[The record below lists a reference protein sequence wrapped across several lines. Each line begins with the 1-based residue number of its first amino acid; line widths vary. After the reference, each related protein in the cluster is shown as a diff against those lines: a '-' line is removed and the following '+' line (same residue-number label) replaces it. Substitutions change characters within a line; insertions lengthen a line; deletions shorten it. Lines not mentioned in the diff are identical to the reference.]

1 MQSIRKKT
9 FLFLIFV
16 FLIYCAIDIGTMW
29 DHGTHLQMGKNKLKY
44 LFSLGKI
51 NNEFFFSKYFPGV
64 SYTITAF
71 FTTMF
76 PKKIES
82 ETLHLINLLISLSA
96 VFGLSRIAKIFFNK
110 KVANITFLFFLF
122 YPAFFG
128 HMAINPKDTVVTVS
142 YIWITYLVIKYL
154 KKSHICQN
162 KQIYLLKIGFL
173 IALGSGINLAFTAIL
188 LPLIIFIFTEI
199 FYFKKFISTKF
210 SKQIFIFDLLKI
222 ILLAYLILIIFWPQA
237 HSNILVMPFK
247 LFLETLENSS
257 TFGSPA
263 NLLNGEIY
271 LVNNS
276 SKNYYIPLNLL
287 LRSPEYLLIL
297 YPISFYFIFANNNFF
312 KKKFTNF
319 NYKLYFITLVLVLSL
334 IMLTFSPFSLYDG
347 ARKFMFLIPFFIFI
361 PSLGMYF
368 VICNNSLIKSK
379 LCIFLILALALVFLF
394 KFFSLTPYQY
404 VYLNYL
410 NGKTSN
416 NHLKFEND
424 YLTTSIKELL
434 KKSKFIDEKYTRL
447 KFCGIGKGQIKR
459 YLNKYNF
466 SRVKLVGYEDEYDY
480 IIMTN
485 RVNWLSLNN
494 LKKAETCF
502 QTFNGKVVSQV
513 KRNGLVLSVIKEKQ

>member
-9 FLFLIFV
+9 FLFLIFL

-29 DHGTHLQMGKNKLKY
+29 DHGTHLQMGKNKLRY

-51 NNEFFFSKYFPGV
+51 NNEFWFSKYFPGI
-64 SYTITAF
+64 SYTVTAF
-71 FTTMF
+71 FTIMF

-82 ETLHLINLLISLSA
+82 ETLHLINLLVSLSA
-96 VFGLSRIAKIFFNK
+96 VFGLSRIAKIFFNEK
-110 KVANITFLFFLF
+110 IANITFLFFLF
-122 YPAFFG
+122 YPTFFG

-154 KKSHICQN
+154 TKPHMCQN
-162 KQIYLLKIGFL
+162 KQICLLKIGFL
-173 IALGSGINLAFTAIL
+173 IALGTGVNLAFTAIL

-199 FYFKKFISTKF
+199 FYFKKLISTKF

-222 ILLAYLILIIFWPQA
+222 ILLAYFILIIFWPQV
-237 HSNILVMPFK
+237 HSNILIMPFK
-247 LFLETLENSS
+247 VFLETLENAPI
-257 TFGSPA
+257 GSPA
-263 NLLNGEIY
+263 SLLNGEIH
-271 LVNNS
+271 LTHNFP
-276 SKNYYIPLNLL
+276 KNYVLLNLL
-287 LRSPEYLLIL
+287 LKSPEYLLIL
-297 YPISFYFIFANNNFF
+297 YPISFYFILANNNFF

-319 NYKLYFITLVLVLSL
+319 NYKLYFIILVLTLSL
-334 IMLTFSPFSLYDG
+334 IMLTFSPYPLYDG
-347 ARKFMFLIPFFIFI
+347 MRKFMFLIPFFIFI
-361 PSLGMYF
+361 PSFGMYF

-379 LCIFLILALALVFLF
+379 LCIFLILTLALVFLF

-424 YLTTSIKELL
+424 YLTTSIKEIL
-434 KKSKFIDEKYTRL
+434 KKSKFINEKYARL
-447 KFCGIGKGQIKR
+447 KFCGIGKGKIKK

-466 SRVKLVGYEDEYDY
+466 SRVKLVGYKDEYDY
-480 IIMTN
+480 VIMTN
-485 RVNWLSLNN
+485 RVNWESLNN
-494 LKKAETCF
+494 LKKAKTCF

>member
-122 YPAFFG
+122 YPTFFG

-154 KKSHICQN
+154 TKPHMCQN
-162 KQIYLLKIGFL
+162 KQICLLKIGFL
-173 IALGSGINLAFTAIL
+173 IALGTGINLAFTAIL

-199 FYFKKFISTKF
+199 FYFKKLISTKF

-222 ILLAYLILIIFWPQA
+222 ILLAYFILVIFWPQV

-247 LFLETLENSS
+247 VFLETLENAPI
-257 TFGSPA
+257 GSPA
-263 NLLNGEIY
+263 SLLNGEIH
-271 LVNNS
+271 LTHNFP
-276 SKNYYIPLNLL
+276 KNYVLLNLL
-287 LRSPEYLLIL
+287 LKSPEYLLIL
-297 YPISFYFIFANNNFF
+297 YPISFYFILANNNFF
-312 KKKFTNF
+312 KKNI
-319 NYKLYFITLVLVLSL
+319 YF
-334 IMLTFSPFSLYDG
+334 
-347 ARKFMFLIPFFIFI
+347 
-361 PSLGMYF
+361 
-368 VICNNSLIKSK
+368 
-379 LCIFLILALALVFLF
+379 
-394 KFFSLTPYQY
+394 
-404 VYLNYL
+404 
-410 NGKTSN
+410 
-416 NHLKFEND
+416 
-424 YLTTSIKELL
+424 
-434 KKSKFIDEKYTRL
+434 
-447 KFCGIGKGQIKR
+447 
-459 YLNKYNF
+459 
-466 SRVKLVGYEDEYDY
+466 
-480 IIMTN
+480 
-485 RVNWLSLNN
+485 
-494 LKKAETCF
+494 
-502 QTFNGKVVSQV
+502 
-513 KRNGLVLSVIKEKQ
+513 

>member
-1 MQSIRKKT
+1 MRLTRKKT
-9 FLFLIFV
+9 FLFLIFL
-16 FLIYCAIDIGTMW
+16 FLIYCAIDIGAMW
-29 DHGTHLQMGKNKLKY
+29 DHGTHLQMGKNKLRY

-128 HMAINPKDTVVTVS
+128 HMAMNPKDTVVTVS

-154 KKSHICQN
+154 NKPHIYQN
-162 KQIYLLKIGFL
+162 KQICLLKIGFL
-173 IALGSGINLAFTAIL
+173 IALGTGVNLAFTAIL
-188 LPLIIFIFTEI
+188 LPLIIFIFIEI

-210 SKQIFIFDLLKI
+210 SKQIFFFDLLKI
-222 ILLAYLILIIFWPQA
+222 ILLAYFILIIFWPQV

-247 LFLETLENSS
+247 VFLETLENAPI
-257 TFGSPA
+257 GSPA

-271 LVNNS
+271 LINNNP
-276 SKNYYIPLNLL
+276 KNYVLLNLFL
-287 LRSPEYLLIL
+287 KSPEYLLVL
-297 YPISFYFIFANNNFF
+297 YPISLYLILVNNNFF

-319 NYKLYFITLVLVLSL
+319 NYKLYFIILVLILSL
-334 IMLTFSPFSLYDG
+334 IMLTFSPYPLYDG
-347 ARKFMFLIPFFIFI
+347 MRKFMFLIPFFIFI

-379 LCIFLILALALVFLF
+379 LCISLTLALVLVFLF

-410 NGKTSN
+410 NGKTLN

-434 KKSKFIDEKYTRL
+434 KKSKFIDEKYARL
-447 KFCGIGKGQIKR
+447 KFCGIDKSIIKR

-466 SRVKLVGYEDEYDY
+466 SKVKLVGYEDEYDY
-480 IIMTN
+480 VIMTN
-485 RVNWLSLNN
+485 RVDWESLNN
-494 LKKAETCF
+494 LKEAETCF

-513 KRNGLVLSVIKEKQ
+513 KRNGLILSAIKEKQ